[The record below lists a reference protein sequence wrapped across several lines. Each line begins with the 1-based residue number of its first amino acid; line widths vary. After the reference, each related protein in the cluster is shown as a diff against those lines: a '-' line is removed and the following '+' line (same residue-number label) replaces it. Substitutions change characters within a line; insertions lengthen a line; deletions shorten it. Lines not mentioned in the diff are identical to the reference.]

1 MNVVCLCGVLVVGCG
16 LEADLM
22 VVVVWVVKRDFC
34 GLHAVIS
41 IGLVS
46 ISYKLN
52 QVGCRS

>member
-22 VVVVWVVKRDFC
+22 VVVVWVVKLDFC